1 MRTYGRVTDE
11 WGRKTWAV
19 VETDANGNNDYVWIT
34 TLCQCLLLIL
44 GEDPFHA
51 DFGIPAQQSIMTQV
65 FPDYYVTLT
74 QQRFAPLFANLTVQK
89 LQLPAPVYNINL
101 TTNRGVPVALA
112 IPV

>member
-1 MRTYGRVTDE
+1 
-11 WGRKTWAV
+11 
-19 VETDANGNNDYVWIT
+19 
-34 TLCQCLLLIL
+34 
-44 GEDPFHA
+44 
-51 DFGIPAQQSIMTQV
+51 MTQV